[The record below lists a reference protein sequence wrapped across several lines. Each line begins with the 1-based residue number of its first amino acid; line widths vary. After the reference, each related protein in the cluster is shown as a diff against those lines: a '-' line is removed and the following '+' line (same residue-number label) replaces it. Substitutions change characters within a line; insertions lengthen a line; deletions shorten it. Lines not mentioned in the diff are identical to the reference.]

1 MAQSDEGCAALKSL
15 DEFAAAANRSDSQDL
30 LLLAACESAVDE
42 DRLQDMEARGLLFSH
57 RNQQGRIPGE
67 AAAALLAR
75 ASKAP
80 ANGEQDVMAL
90 ASRAALLPR
99 QKSADAPGRICHEA
113 LVQAAGSCLDAAQI
127 GANAICAVVSDA
139 DHRSSRT
146 AETAAMM
153 NDLFTDVDPVAQC
166 IRSNDAL
173 GHLGA
178 AGALVALA
186 VAAGAAQA
194 EQKPVLLAA
203 VAHPVDRAA
212 LVIAPFVPDSAAPA
226 AAA

>member
-1 MAQSDEGCAALKSL
+1 
-15 DEFAAAANRSDSQDL
+15 
-30 LLLAACESAVDE
+30 V
-42 DRLQDMEARGLLFSH
+42 
-57 RNQQGRIPGE
+57 
-67 AAAALLAR
+67 LAR
-75 ASKAP
+75 APTAL
-80 ANGEQDVMAL
+80 ANGAQDAVAI

-99 QKSADAPGRICHEA
+99 QKSADAPGRIGHEA
-113 LVQAAGSCLDAAQI
+113 LVRAAGSCLATAQI
-127 GANAICAVVSDA
+127 DANVICAVVSDA

-153 NDLFTDVDPVAQC
+153 NDLLKDLDPIDQC
-166 IRSNDAL
+166 IRSGDAL

-194 EQKPVLLAA
+194 EQKPVLLVA

-212 LVIAPFVPDSAAPA
+212 LVVAPFVPDSAAA
-226 AAA
+226 AAAA